1 MITQQQEQYFQTME
15 DLFKHP
21 GWKLFIDDLAENQR
35 ALKDA
40 ALGLETEKGFYMAK
54 GRNQTFN
61 QVLGFEGM
69 VTSLHKDLLE
79 NSDA

>member
-21 GWKLFIDDLAENQR
+21 GWKLFIEDLAGNQQ

-40 ALGLETEKGFYMAK
+40 ALSLETEKGFYVAK

-61 QVLGFEGM
+61 QVLGFESLI
-69 VTSLHKDLLE
+69 TSTHKALIEE
-79 NSDA
+79 NA

>member
-21 GWKLFIDDLAENQR
+21 GWKLFVEDLASNQQ

-40 ALGLETEKGFYMAK
+40 ALGLETEKGFYVAK

-61 QVLGFEGM
+61 QVLGFEDLI
-69 VTSLHKDLLE
+69 TATHKALTED
-79 NSDA
+79 DA